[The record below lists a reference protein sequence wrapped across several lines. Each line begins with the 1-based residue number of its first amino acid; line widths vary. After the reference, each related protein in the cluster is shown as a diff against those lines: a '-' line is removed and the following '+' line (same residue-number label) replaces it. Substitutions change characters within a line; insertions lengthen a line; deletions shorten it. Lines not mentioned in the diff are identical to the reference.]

1 MNDGI
6 IGTACVGIAHH
17 GFRLRSPCIAGH
29 PLHGAGFRIDIHFR
43 AGRHLFHTYNY
54 LHFFFHLYFLTLTR

>member
-17 GFRLRSPCIAGH
+17 GFRLRRP
-29 PLHGAGFRIDIHFR
+29 HGAGFRIDIHFR
-43 AGRHLFHTYNY
+43 AGRNLFHTYNY
-54 LHFFFHLYFLTLTR
+54 LHFFFLLYFLTLTR